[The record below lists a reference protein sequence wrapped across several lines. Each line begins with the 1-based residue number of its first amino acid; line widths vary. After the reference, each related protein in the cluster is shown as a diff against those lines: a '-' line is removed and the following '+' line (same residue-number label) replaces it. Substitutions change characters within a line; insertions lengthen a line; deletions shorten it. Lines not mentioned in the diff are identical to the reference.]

1 MTTETVRLELM
12 PRQVLGKKVKQ
23 LRRAGTIPVHMYGP
37 GTDSRPL
44 QCEQRDLLLA
54 LASAGG
60 NTPIIVTVQGEGDEQ
75 LTFAREIQWHPLRGD
90 LLHVDFLAV
99 QATQRVTAQVPITV
113 VGESPGA
120 REAGGTAIQQL
131 RELAVEALPLDLPHE
146 VEVDL
151 AQLTD
156 PNGVIRA
163 GDVAL
168 AEGVTMLADPD
179 EVVVRIEVAA
189 LLEEPEVAAAEEPAE
204 VPEEGTPE

>member
-1 MTTETVRLELM
+1 MATETVRLELKL
-12 PRQVLGKKVKQ
+12 RQVLGKKVKQ
-23 LRRAGTIPVHMYGP
+23 LRRTGTIPVHLYGP
-37 GTDSRPL
+37 GMDSRPL

-54 LASAGG
+54 LARAGG
-60 NTPIIVTVQGEGDEQ
+60 NTPIIVTVEGEGDEQ

>member
-99 QATQRVTAQVPITV
+99 QATQRVAAQVPISLI
-113 VGESPGA
+113 GESPGA
-120 REAGGTAIQQL
+120 REVGGSTIQQM
-131 RELAVEALPLDLPHE
+131 RELSVEALPLDIPHE

-163 GDVAL
+163 ADLAL
-168 AEGVTMLADPD
+168 AANVTLLADPD
-179 EVVVRIEVAA
+179 DVVVRIEAAVA
-189 LLEEPEVAAAEEPAE
+189 EEPEPAEEEAPAAAEEEAN
-204 VPEEGTPE
+204 PE

>member
-99 QATQRVTAQVPITV
+99 QATQRVAAQVPISLI
-113 VGESPGA
+113 GESPGA
-120 REAGGTAIQQL
+120 REVGGSTIQQM
-131 RELAVEALPLDLPHE
+131 RELSVEALPLDIPHE

-163 GDVAL
+163 ADLAL
-168 AEGVTMLADPD
+168 AANVTLLSDPD
-179 EVVVRIEVAA
+179 DVVVRIEAAVA
-189 LLEEPEVAAAEEPAE
+189 EEPEPAEEEGTAAAEEEAN
-204 VPEEGTPE
+204 PE

>member
-1 MTTETVRLELM
+1 MATETVRLELKL
-12 PRQVLGKKVKQ
+12 RQVLGKKVKQ
-23 LRRAGTIPVHMYGP
+23 LRRTGTIPVHLYGP
-37 GTDSRPL
+37 GMDSRPL

-54 LASAGG
+54 LARAGG
-60 NTPIIVTVQGEGDEQ
+60 NTPIIVTVEGEGDEQ

-189 LLEEPEVAAAEEPAE
+189 LLEQPEVAAAEEPAE

>member
-75 LTFAREIQWHPLRGD
+75 LTFAREVQWHPLRGD

-99 QATQRVTAQVPITV
+99 QATQRVAAQVPISLI
-113 VGESPGA
+113 GESPGA
-120 REAGGTAIQQL
+120 REVGGSTIQQM
-131 RELAVEALPLDLPHE
+131 RELSVEALPLDIPHE

-163 GDVAL
+163 ADLAL
-168 AEGVTMLADPD
+168 AANVTLLADPD
-179 EVVVRIEVAA
+179 DVVVRIEAAVA
-189 LLEEPEVAAAEEPAE
+189 EEPEPAEEEAPAAAEEEAN
-204 VPEEGTPE
+204 PE

>member
-1 MTTETVRLELM
+1 MATETVRLELK

-23 LRRAGTIPVHMYGP
+23 LRRTGTIPVHLYGP
-37 GTDSRPL
+37 GMDSRPL

-54 LASAGG
+54 LARAGG
-60 NTPIIVTVQGEGDEQ
+60 NTPIIVTVEGEGDEQ

-151 AQLTD
+151 AQLTN